1 MDDPAIT
8 LMRSRR
14 RIAFPLGQEY
24 ADPAVQLPKQSRKFR
39 AREWGPTVVLQR
51 KRFCR
56 GVAIRVRFPYPA
68 QLISLRKSAELA
80 TIGAGRRPGRG
91 RRKDVPCGMRA
102 RAICTFPRIAVSICA
117 ILQFSRSG
125 RARENPMKLDKSAAA
140 GAVGLVMLLVACV
153 AAKSAEVK
161 VMAGSALAGFIGE
174 LGPEFERT
182 TGHKLVVQYGLSRAF
197 RQQIEAGEAFD
208 LAILSVDIMDELVKQ
223 GKLGAGTFTEI
234 ARAGMGVAVRNGTP
248 KPDINS
254 VDAFRRSLLNAKSIS
269 YAPATEG
276 GEHMDRMFERLGV
289 AEQMKSKVKPQQL
302 VSRIAQ
308 VVAVGDAELGIAVT
322 SLLLVSGVELVGKIP
337 EDLQLYLIF
346 TATVGDTAKQPEAA
360 RALVRHLTSPAAA
373 PVIKAKGWEPA
384 TR

>member
-1 MDDPAIT
+1 MSHA
-8 LMRSRR
+8 
-14 RIAFPLGQEY
+14 
-24 ADPAVQLPKQSRKFR
+24 
-39 AREWGPTVVLQR
+39 
-51 KRFCR
+51 
-56 GVAIRVRFPYPA
+56 
-68 QLISLRKSAELA
+68 
-80 TIGAGRRPGRG
+80 GASYLH
-91 RRKDVPCGMRA
+91 
-102 RAICTFPRIAVSICA
+102 IPRIAVSICA